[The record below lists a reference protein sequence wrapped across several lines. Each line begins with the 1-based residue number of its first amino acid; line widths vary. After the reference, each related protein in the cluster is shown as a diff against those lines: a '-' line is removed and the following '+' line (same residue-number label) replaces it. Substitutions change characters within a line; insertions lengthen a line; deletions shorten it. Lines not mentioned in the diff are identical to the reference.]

1 MNQTQDTSWGVC
13 VCLLWKGSSIDSGFN
28 RSIIIIKKIVD
39 EENDNDKIKLD
50 IRTTTYIQQQQLWW
64 RFFGDVKLIIIIMIT
79 KTIYYDLNRNDNSQ
93 QPKKIKQQTSKIRIK
108 AKKERNNNDDVIH
121 KHKSIQRENKFKNF
135 VGIIFLFCF
144 SYRFD
149 IYISIFFSL

>member
-1 MNQTQDTSWGVC
+1 
-13 VCLLWKGSSIDSGFN
+13 
-28 RSIIIIKKIVD
+28 
-39 EENDNDKIKLD
+39 
-50 IRTTTYIQQQQLWW
+50 
-64 RFFGDVKLIIIIMIT
+64 MIT